1 MRQIRGNTSTACAM
15 KREVRTGCDGGYV
28 TTRDVQLHGVI
39 AACFCWE
46 VSVPGG

>member
-1 MRQIRGNTSTACAM
+1 MGQIRGNTSTVCAM

-39 AACFCWE
+39 AACFRRAVC
-46 VSVPGG
+46 VPDG